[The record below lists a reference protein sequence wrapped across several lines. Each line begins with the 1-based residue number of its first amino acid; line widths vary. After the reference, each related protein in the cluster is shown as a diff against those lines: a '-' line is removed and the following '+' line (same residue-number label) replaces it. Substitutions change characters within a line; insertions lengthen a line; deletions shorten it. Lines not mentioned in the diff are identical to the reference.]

1 MYSAGFHSIG
11 EYDKYLRYI
20 ESPRKRQFGEKS
32 GVFQTVRRSPSP
44 VVLTGEASTSVT
56 DKVPSSVATQ
66 PEGRN
71 TEGERPKTLRKR
83 ASATNVTRSETRRP
97 KSSLH
102 RKTVESETGSDR
114 SQRKQTAPLVRPKTG
129 RRRTDKSPTTQRRYN
144 GDVKWE
150 TEEAEATNSRCLAMA
165 TDGVISESS
174 GGSKPASISEGA
186 ADITCKPNIEE
197 HIVEANGVP
206 SADSLQSTSG
216 RSKEVVNKT
225 GYKILPLN
233 SRQETGK
240 HAGEQAIT
248 VEDVGTKDEKK
259 TSNGQIGDQ
268 TSKDNVIVVRDM
280 TKNDENRQRK
290 GDEIG
295 LPTKDYDSEHTPKQ
309 TKTRESRQAGKADDD
324 DVTKEGVRNDA
335 GSVTP
340 SRRTDDNPHDMTS
353 ENGTGVVENDW
364 TITSELD
371 TIQSVSTSSSEKGKL
386 TSTVDENVDD
396 TSEES
401 GTQVKYGDG
410 SVTGQTLPSF
420 EEQRGGA
427 ASDSGRTTA
436 EGVSL
441 AEGPLERLSTRAD
454 HIAEPSEERSVSP
467 SISDKDDT
475 ASDTNGLEDG
485 TDEDDETK
493 QDPENE
499 TPVQADAEN
508 HLDTTLST
516 ATDSDETSYFASD
529 SATESDHSATSSRE
543 SATHAEL
550 TDVGVEAEDGGR
562 RGDEEPQPT
571 ETVVTSTGL
580 TAADLARLQAAEDEL
595 FGSTSSGDN
604 QSYESSESSSLT
616 GRYVHSQYRVYL
628 AISLSISLLV
638 GPTATH

>member
-1 MYSAGFHSIG
+1 M
-11 EYDKYLRYI
+11 
-20 ESPRKRQFGEKS
+20 
-32 GVFQTVRRSPSP
+32 FQTVRRSPSP

-71 TEGERPKTLRKR
+71 TDEQFPKVERPKTLRKR
-83 ASATNVTRSETRRP
+83 ASATNVTRSETRTP

-114 SQRKQTAPLVRPKTG
+114 SQRKQSAPLVRPKTG
-129 RRRTDKSPTTQRRYN
+129 RRRTDKSPTTQRRDN

-197 HIVEANGVP
+197 HIVEANAVP

-216 RSKEVVNKT
+216 RSKGDVNKT

-240 HAGEQAIT
+240 HAGEQAMT
-248 VEDVGTKDEKK
+248 DEDVGTKDEKK

-309 TKTRESRQAGKADDD
+309 TTTRGSRQAGKADDD

-340 SRRTDDNPHDMTS
+340 SRGTYDNQHDMTS
-353 ENGTGVVENDW
+353 ENGTRVVENDW

-441 AEGPLERLSTRAD
+441 AEGPLERLSPRAD

-529 SATESDHSATSSRE
+529 SSATESDHSATSSRE

-550 TDVGVEAEDGGR
+550 TDVGAEAGDGGR
-562 RGDEEPQPT
+562 RGDEEPRPT

-616 GRYVHSQYRVYL
+616 GRYVHSQHRVNL
-628 AISLSISLLV
+628 ATSLSISLLV
-638 GPTATH
+638 GPPATH